1 MALKKIVVGNVSL
14 PLAKKKNLLYVDKTK
29 FISILEESE
38 ILAPVFLRPRRFG
51 KTIFA
56 KLLGNYYDVNEAGN
70 FESNFEGTWIY
81 SHKTPEAS
89 SYCCLMLDFSLVSP
103 VFNETSQ
110 SMVRVLS
117 KAFTI
122 FSVKY
127 PDLKM
132 PREELD
138 ASLYSSPA
146 EILQQFLTNFLVK
159 AKKGEKLFVVI
170 DEYDQFANE
179 ILAYDK
185 EAFRKITSAAKN
197 NEGIIKRFYT
207 TLKSYMGAE
216 DAPIAKC
223 FITGVSAV
231 SLDSLTS
238 GFNIATNISSFPEFA
253 PMAGFTHDELL
264 EVIDQTVDFS
274 NVTSVSK
281 NDLMD
286 MMETYYDG
294 YVFSPAEPVKVFNP
308 NMSLGFL
315 LDVIRFGKVPETM
328 PGNTSDD
335 MNRIRGMLELSEDES
350 RKKIIDFI
358 FNRQNITSGKPGDL
372 NLNEDDFMDFDKT
385 IWMLFYLGY
394 LTFDPS
400 NNVTSYRCPNE
411 ITYQTFIEAA
421 MKQNFRTP
429 SNDKANAIAGKL
441 EKGDISG
448 LVATAEESIAEMP
461 SNAFSGF
468 NERALQLVFYFIAKQ
483 YSSNV
488 CQAFLEAD
496 AGNNGRADLYL
507 KNKASGPDV
516 LLEFK
521 YISKTKASDAAVGRE
536 LALALEQVRRY
547 KNGPRFKGIK
557 SLKSYALVFSG
568 SKAVAVEEV

>member
-185 EAFRKITSAAKN
+185 ETFRKITSAAKN

-294 YVFSPAEPVKVFNP
+294 YVF
-308 NMSLGFL
+308 
-315 LDVIRFGKVPETM
+315 I
-328 PGNTSDD
+328 
-335 MNRIRGMLELSEDES
+335 
-350 RKKIIDFI
+350 
-358 FNRQNITSGKPGDL
+358 
-372 NLNEDDFMDFDKT
+372 
-385 IWMLFYLGY
+385 
-394 LTFDPS
+394 
-400 NNVTSYRCPNE
+400 
-411 ITYQTFIEAA
+411 
-421 MKQNFRTP
+421 
-429 SNDKANAIAGKL
+429 
-441 EKGDISG
+441 
-448 LVATAEESIAEMP
+448 
-461 SNAFSGF
+461 
-468 NERALQLVFYFIAKQ
+468 
-483 YSSNV
+483 
-488 CQAFLEAD
+488 
-496 AGNNGRADLYL
+496 
-507 KNKASGPDV
+507 
-516 LLEFK
+516 
-521 YISKTKASDAAVGRE
+521 
-536 LALALEQVRRY
+536 
-547 KNGPRFKGIK
+547 
-557 SLKSYALVFSG
+557 
-568 SKAVAVEEV
+568 